1 MSEQLVGR
9 VIYFNFRKPKDCQLW
24 LSNNEKDGKEIE
36 KGALQRTILQLDETS
51 LAIFTLFKTEADAEI
66 VFKRFRRWT
75 RSFMSEDDYETFTIV
90 GTVAYNVINDDKN

>member
-36 KGALQRTILQLDETS
+36 KGALQLTILQLDKTS

-66 VFKRFRRWT
+66 VFKRFGRWT
-75 RSFMSEDDYETFTIV
+75 RSFMSEDDYETVTTV
-90 GTVAYNVINDDKN
+90 GTVAYNAINDD